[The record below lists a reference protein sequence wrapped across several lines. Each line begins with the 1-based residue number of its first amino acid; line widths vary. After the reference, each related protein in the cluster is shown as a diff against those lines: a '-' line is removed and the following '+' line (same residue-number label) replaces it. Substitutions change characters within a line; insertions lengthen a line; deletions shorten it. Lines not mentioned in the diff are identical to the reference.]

1 MAEKYKQILTK
12 LELRLRQMRSDG
24 VTRLPSE
31 QDLAKEYACSRQTV
45 RAALDILQQKGLIVK
60 KTGAG
65 SFIADKAFANRT
77 IFFMTEDIDKYTTPS
92 IIAELKTALS
102 QHKFELEAFS
112 TNGKIAGEARVLDQV
127 IKERPAALIID
138 PVKDLI
144 PNPNNRTIEE
154 IIGSGIPVI
163 YYNSTF
169 TPAGAIRVTPDNK
182 KGSSILVQK
191 LADMGKKNIACIF
204 RMDDSS
210 GLDRYLGYIDALAE
224 FDLPY
229 DEHHCLLL
237 SYKDKKGSIMGND
250 RIISQYAAIVTSGV
264 DAVICQND
272 MVAHDLADI
281 LSRKGVKIPQD
292 ITIASFDNSYYAA
305 SDTRFSSLGLAE
317 GFPAKAI
324 AKSAV
329 AAAEGR
335 SVRDVIIPWVEEKQV

>member
-1 MAEKYKQILTK
+1 MAEKYKVILTK

-24 VTRLPSE
+24 ISKLPSE
-31 QDLAKEYACSRQTV
+31 QDLAKEYGCSRQTV

-60 KTGAG
+60 RTGAG
-65 SFIADKAFANRT
+65 SFVADTAFANRT
-77 IFFMTEDIDKYTTPS
+77 VFFMTEDTDKYITPS
-92 IIAELKTALS
+92 LIAELKTCLA
-102 QHKFELEAFS
+102 QHKFELKAFT
-112 TNGKIAGEARVLDQV
+112 TNGKIAGEARVLEQV

-144 PNPNNRTIEE
+144 PNPNNKTIED
-154 IIGSGIPVI
+154 IISSGIPVI

-169 TPAGAIRVTPDNK
+169 TPADAIRVSLDNK
-182 KGSSILVQK
+182 KGSSILVHR
-191 LADMGKKNIACIF
+191 LADLGKKNIACIF

-224 FDLPY
+224 LNLPY

-250 RIISQYAAIVTSGV
+250 RIIAQYAAIVTSGV

-281 LSRKGVKIPQD
+281 LARKGVKIPQE

-305 SDTRFSSLGLAE
+305 NDTRFDSLGLAE
-317 GFPAKAI
+317 GFPAKAL
-324 AKSAV
+324 AKAAV
-329 AAAEGR
+329 KAAEGKNA
-335 SVRDVIIPWVEEKQV
+335 SNVVIPWEVIK